1 MHDRCS
7 SLVIWFL
14 AAVTLCA
21 DIAAVFW
28 LMSHRQGGMES
39 LLALNGL
46 SGLVMAQVSIAAIW
60 LVFRPRLSFWSW
72 IVPLTVLFCATTL
85 RRKVGLFGTSW
96 TISDYFFRTAVQM
109 LITLVILWLLIR
121 TSMWRKLSHDAN
133 CRKWEFSLLQLF
145 FWTTVT
151 AMMSAVA
158 ARSTWLGGQPVALS
172 QTVGVLCPPII
183 ALGVILIAV
192 SPIHWLARFVGYV
205 AVGASVAM
213 VLAKLWH
220 WTFPN
225 TYRLLVEFV
234 IEALI
239 VAAWV
244 EWGGILACRC
254 RDALV
259 APDRVT
265 SS

>member
-1 MHDRCS
+1 M
-7 SLVIWFL
+7 LVFWIL
-14 AAVTLCA
+14 AAATLCA
-21 DIAAVFW
+21 NIAAVLW
-28 LMSHRQGGMES
+28 LTSRRQGGMES
-39 LLALNGL
+39 LLTLNGL

-60 LVFRPRLSFWSW
+60 LAFRPRHDVWSW
-72 IVPLTVLFCATTL
+72 ILPPTVLFAATML

-96 TISDYFFRTAVQM
+96 TISDYFFRTALQM

-121 TSMWRKLSHDAN
+121 TAMWRKLSHDATH
-133 CRKWEFSLLQLF
+133 RKWEFSLLQLF

-158 ARSTWLGGQPVALS
+158 ARSTWLGGQPIALS
-172 QTVGVLCPPII
+172 QTVGVFCPPII
-183 ALGVILIAV
+183 ALGVVLIAAL
-192 SPIHWLARFVGYV
+192 PIHGLTRIIGYV

-213 VLAKLWH
+213 ALANLWH
-220 WTFPN
+220 WTFPT

-244 EWGGILACRC
+244 EWGGILAYRS

-259 APDRVT
+259 TLSGV
-265 SS
+265 